1 MRLFI
6 EFSHDEIQNEIPYQI
21 IAETTSRSIWD
32 TGRRKRMFS
41 QLFSKRERDACS
53 KIRQQAHMWALVKGV
68 PNEGVKMTMDTYK
81 LWHKL
86 AEFCASL

>member
-1 MRLFI
+1 MKMFI
-6 EFSHDEIQNEIPYQI
+6 EFSHDEIQNGIPYQI

-32 TGRRKRMFS
+32 TGRRKRLMS
-41 QLFSKRERDACS
+41 QLFSEAERRHIAE
-53 KIRQQAHMWALVKGV
+53 IRRQAHMWALVKGV
-68 PNEGVKMTMDTYK
+68 PMNGVKMTISTYQ